1 MNKRL
6 LVYLYFTKE
15 QEARAIL
22 NLISSYEIV

>member
-15 QEARAIL
+15 QEARTIL
-22 NLISSYEIV
+22 NLIPSYEIV